1 MNPLDDFKLHT
12 ERLDSPGVSAIE
24 ITPSDSTLLAKVSR
38 AIYIGGSGN
47 LAVEM
52 LGGQTP
58 IVFVGVSAGCI
69 LPIRVTKVL
78 STSTTATNLVALY

>member
-1 MNPLDDFKLHT
+1 MNPLDDFKLHI

-24 ITPSDSTLLAKVSR
+24 ITPSNSTPLVKVSR
-38 AIYIGGSGN
+38 AIYIGGSGD
-47 LAVEM
+47 LVVEM

-58 IVFVGVSAGCI
+58 ITFVGVSAGCV

-78 STSTTATNLVALY
+78 ESTSATNLVALY